1 MARLHTHSKGK
12 SGSKKPITKTSPSW
26 LNYSA
31 KEIEAIIAKLS
42 KQGMTS
48 AQIGLVMRDSYGV
61 PDVQIATK
69 KKITAILKEKGLT
82 SNVPEDLANLQK
94 REANAQKH
102 FEANKKDMVTKRG
115 LQLIRSKIRR
125 LEKYYIKTGAYVR
138 PVSAKRKRRGNK

>member
-61 PDVQIATK
+61 PDVRIATK